1 MPRRSADRSLVA
13 GSDLMA
19 KPSKQKPKP
28 KAKPLA
34 ATDPNH
40 PESWLYL
47 LSENTLTFGVLR
59 STFKDRTNS
68 AVEFGRR
75 KLQPVQPPPT
85 EPDGITAERVD
96 VILPDGAEDQ
106 FAKPLPFLEG
116 CDEMQVNPSILV
128 YLTIPT
134 PDVDR
139 MHHAWEKGRAFA
151 RILADE
157 RGLATLLI
165 QHSPG
170 RVSSLNHPHLHLL
183 ICPRKTAKAGLRY
196 GGLDNE
202 LLYNDG
208 ARVLVERWT
217 EFTETGN

>member
-1 MPRRSADRSLVA
+1 MT
-13 GSDLMA
+13 

-28 KAKPLA
+28 KAKPMA

-106 FAKPLPFLEG
+106 FARSLPFLEG
-116 CDEMQVNPSILV
+116 CDEMQVNPGILV

-183 ICPRKTAKAGLRY
+183 ICPRRTAKAGLRY

-208 ARVLVERWT
+208 ARVLVERWA

>member
-1 MPRRSADRSLVA
+1 MT
-13 GSDLMA
+13 

-28 KAKPLA
+28 KAKPMA

-106 FAKPLPFLEG
+106 FARSLPFLEG
-116 CDEMQVNPSILV
+116 CDEMQVNPGILV

-208 ARVLVERWT
+208 ARVLVERWA

>member
-1 MPRRSADRSLVA
+1 
-13 GSDLMA
+13 MA
-19 KPSKQKPKP
+19 KPLKPKS
-28 KAKPLA
+28 KAKSKTLA

-85 EPDGITAERVD
+85 EPDAITAERVD
-96 VILPDGAEDQ
+96 VILPEGAEDQ
-106 FAKPLPFLEG
+106 FATSLPFLEG
-116 CDEMQVNPSILV
+116 CDEMQVNPAILV

-208 ARVLVERWT
+208 ARVLVERWA

>member
-1 MPRRSADRSLVA
+1 MPGRSADRSPLA
-13 GSDLMA
+13 GADLMA
-19 KPSKQKPKP
+19 KPLKPKS
-28 KAKPLA
+28 KAKSKTLA

-85 EPDGITAERVD
+85 EPDAITAERVD
-96 VILPDGAEDQ
+96 VILPEGAEDQ
-106 FAKPLPFLEG
+106 FATSLPFLEG
-116 CDEMQVNPSILV
+116 CDEMQVNPAILV

-165 QHSPG
+165 QHAPG
-170 RVSSLNHPHLHLL
+170 RISSPNQPHLHLL
-183 ICPRKTAKAGLRY
+183 ICPRRTAKAGLRY

-208 ARVLVERWT
+208 ARVLVERWA
-217 EFTETGN
+217 EFTETGS

>member
-1 MPRRSADRSLVA
+1 MT
-13 GSDLMA
+13 

-28 KAKPLA
+28 KAKPIA

-116 CDEMQVNPSILV
+116 CDETQVNPGILV

-208 ARVLVERWT
+208 ARVLVERWA
-217 EFTETGN
+217 EFTENGK